1 MGKQSSNKKYSFTGR
16 RTIGENKSNHSK
28 YNSGSESL
36 NDGSTTDDI
45 NSILNS
51 ESHKSNLGQNK
62 MNTSHMN
69 QMAMPQM
76 AMPQM
81 AMPQMSMPQMAMPQM
96 AMPDM
101 NQMAMNQMAMPGMN
115 QMAMNQMAM
124 PGMNQMAMPQ
134 MNMMGNQPNLNEIDH
149 LMVNNLVPINNQSM
163 NYDSGT
169 GYMNPSQMASN
180 LGALAKLSNNSI
192 PSNHM
197 GMNSNQQQMGNLNNL
212 AKLNM

>member
-69 QMAMPQM
+69 
-76 AMPQM
+76 
-81 AMPQMSMPQMAMPQM
+81 QMAMPQM